1 MPVVKKVVK
10 SAGKRMLVKIT
21 NTNGSYTMDF
31 LLNKSEDQAHRVIDS
46 IDGFHWEEQS
56 GIKLAPGTSKVYRLE
71 VFPQKKK
78 A

>member
-10 SAGKRMLVKIT
+10 SAGKRMLVKIS
-21 NTNGSYTMDF
+21 NTNGTYSMDF
-31 LLNKSEDQAHRVIDS
+31 LVNKSEDQAHRVINGVDA
-46 IDGFHWEEQS
+46 FHWEEQS

-78 A
+78 S